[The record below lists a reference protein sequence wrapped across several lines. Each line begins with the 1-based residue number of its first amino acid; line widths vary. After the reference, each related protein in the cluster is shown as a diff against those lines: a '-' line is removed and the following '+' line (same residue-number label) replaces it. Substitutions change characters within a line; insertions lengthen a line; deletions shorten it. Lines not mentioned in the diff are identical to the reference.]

1 MTQELITTDDNA
13 QQVARVSA
21 RVSSLYADI
30 QRDHRHHRDTLS
42 APIDPATRKQLQNYR
57 RDLHAHLQPIG
68 NSPSHRQAAGKA
80 IGELLDGYLNAK
92 SNDKH
97 VTMAAYLSTL
107 VDQPLF
113 AILQAVD
120 DFKNRRVFDI
130 GKDGERIPFTIDHAP
145 SAPRLLDQVKKCV
158 GPTQEERHKVT
169 RLLAVEKIREPD
181 LPPEERERVGY
192 LMSDLASKMKMQAAA
207 DREMDVKKIR
217 AEADEAR
224 ARAARIVQEATA
236 RRRAEAQA
244 G

>member
-1 MTQELITTDDNA
+1 MGQELTNPGDGARIA
-13 QQVARVSA
+13 ARVA
-21 RVSSLYADI
+21 ALYSSI
-30 QRDHRHHRDTLS
+30 QRDHHLRDTLP
-42 APIDPATRKQLQNYR
+42 APIDRETRKAMEEHR
-57 RDLHAHLQPIG
+57 RALHARLRGIG
-68 NSPSHRQAAGKA
+68 EAIADRQAAGKA
-80 IGELLDGYLNAK
+80 IGAFLLGYLNAR
-92 SNDKH
+92 SVD
-97 VTMAAYLSTL
+97 VQQTLASYVSTMN
-107 VDQPLF
+107 DQPLF
-113 AILQAVD
+113 AVLMAID
-120 DFKNRRVFDI
+120 DFKNGRVFDI
-130 GKDGERIPFTIDHAP
+130 DPKDGSRIPFTIDHAP

-169 RLLAVEKIREPD
+169 RLLAVEKIRQPD

-207 DREMDVKKIR
+207 DRERDVQKIR